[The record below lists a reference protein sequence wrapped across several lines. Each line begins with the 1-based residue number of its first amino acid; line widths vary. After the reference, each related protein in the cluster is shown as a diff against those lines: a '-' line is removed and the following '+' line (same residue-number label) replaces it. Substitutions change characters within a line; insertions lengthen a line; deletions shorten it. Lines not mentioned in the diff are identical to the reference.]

1 LGADANGQILPL
13 DHRPI
18 ERRDDILVFSTEPL
32 SEDLEVTGPIQAR
45 LFASS
50 SATDTDW
57 TVKLLDVYPDGNA
70 INMVEGIIR
79 GRFRAPA
86 AIRSGVPAPGQYE
99 HPKLMDPGV
108 IYEFTV
114 EVGVISTVFKKGHQI
129 RTEVS
134 SSSFPHFDRNL
145 NNGGR
150 LGVDATI
157 VVARQ
162 KIYHDRRHPSHL
174 ELPVI
179 PIGSR

>member
-1 LGADANGQILPL
+1 
-13 DHRPI
+13 
-18 ERRDDILVFSTEPL
+18 
-32 SEDLEVTGPIQAR
+32 
-45 LFASS
+45 
-50 SATDTDW
+50 
-57 TVKLLDVYPDGNA
+57 LDVYPDGNA

-79 GRFRAPA
+79 GRFREPA
-86 AIRSGVPAPGQYE
+86 AIRSGVPSPGQYE

-108 IYEFTV
+108 VYEFTV

-162 KIYHDRRHPSHL
+162 KIYHNRRHPSHL